1 MPDTIEVELK
11 VSPFRRWFSSG
22 LVALTAALLLNMAMT
37 APPASLLGQGLV
49 WALAAL
55 LLISALKLWRDTGE
69 SLRLVGRRL
78 EDSRGGLVVRLDD
91 VASVT
96 RTHFSFRP
104 SNGFMLNLT
113 REYDPRWCMGLFWCA
128 GKRAA
133 IGGAVSGAEAKRMAE
148 AIERALATDE
158 SASAP

>member
-78 EDSRGGLVVRLDD
+78 EDSRGGLVVRLED

-148 AIERALATDE
+148 AIERALATDK